1 MTRNTLGRSCL
12 LEANLILVAG
22 VTNTYRLR
30 WLRRVTD
37 RQGATVARPMDLT
50 GWTPIMQ
57 IRRDRLIVF
66 DLTPYVRLD
75 EHGCI
80 TITVPAD
87 TTRDLPEGSAAWDL
101 LLAAPNGDTT
111 RLAAGSALIEST
123 VSITTKEPIM
133 IRTLNSCNCDDLVT
147 IIDDAIVMEGQ
158 KGESAYETAVRLG
171 YQGTEA
177 EWVDSLHGK
186 GITLGHGDP
195 TSQLTAREGDGYLNA
210 DNGDLWEYTS
220 EPDGSEE
227 TNDKENNHG

>member
-1 MTRNTLGRSCL
+1 
-12 LEANLILVAG
+12 
-22 VTNTYRLR
+22 
-30 WLRRVTD
+30 
-37 RQGATVARPMDLT
+37 
-50 GWTPIMQ
+50 
-57 IRRDRLIVF
+57 
-66 DLTPYVRLD
+66 
-75 EHGCI
+75 
-80 TITVPAD
+80 
-87 TTRDLPEGSAAWDL
+87 
-101 LLAAPNGDTT
+101 
-111 RLAAGSALIEST
+111 
-123 VSITTKEPIM
+123 M

-195 TSQLTAREGDGYLNA
+195 TSQLTAREGDG
-210 DNGDLWEYTS
+210 DLWEYTS

>member
-1 MTRNTLGRSCL
+1 
-12 LEANLILVAG
+12 
-22 VTNTYRLR
+22 
-30 WLRRVTD
+30 
-37 RQGATVARPMDLT
+37 
-50 GWTPIMQ
+50 
-57 IRRDRLIVF
+57 
-66 DLTPYVRLD
+66 
-75 EHGCI
+75 
-80 TITVPAD
+80 
-87 TTRDLPEGSAAWDL
+87 
-101 LLAAPNGDTT
+101 
-111 RLAAGSALIEST
+111 
-123 VSITTKEPIM
+123 M

-147 IIDDAIVMEGQ
+147 IIDDVIVMEGQ

>member
-87 TTRDLPEGSAAWDL
+87 TTRDPPEGSAAWDL

-123 VSITTKEPIM
+123 VSITTG
-133 IRTLNSCNCDDLVT
+133 R
-147 IIDDAIVMEGQ
+147 
-158 KGESAYETAVRLG
+158 
-171 YQGTEA
+171 
-177 EWVDSLHGK
+177 
-186 GITLGHGDP
+186 
-195 TSQLTAREGDGYLNA
+195 SQ
-210 DNGDLWEYTS
+210 S
-220 EPDGSEE
+220 
-227 TNDKENNHG
+227 

>member
-101 LLAAPNGDTT
+101 LLAAPN
-111 RLAAGSALIEST
+111 
-123 VSITTKEPIM
+123 
-133 IRTLNSCNCDDLVT
+133 SCNCDDLVT

>member
-80 TITVPAD
+80 TIPPTRPETCPKAVPHGICYWPRRTGIRPVWRQAA
-87 TTRDLPEGSAAWDL
+87 RSSNPPSA
-101 LLAAPNGDTT
+101 
-111 RLAAGSALIEST
+111 
-123 VSITTKEPIM
+123 
-133 IRTLNSCNCDDLVT
+133 
-147 IIDDAIVMEGQ
+147 
-158 KGESAYETAVRLG
+158 
-171 YQGTEA
+171 
-177 EWVDSLHGK
+177 
-186 GITLGHGDP
+186 
-195 TSQLTAREGDGYLNA
+195 
-210 DNGDLWEYTS
+210 
-220 EPDGSEE
+220 
-227 TNDKENNHG
+227 

>member
-57 IRRDRLIVF
+57 IRRDRLI
-66 DLTPYVRLD
+66 
-75 EHGCI
+75 
-80 TITVPAD
+80 
-87 TTRDLPEGSAAWDL
+87 DLPEGSAAWDL

-123 VSITTKEPIM
+123 VSITTG
-133 IRTLNSCNCDDLVT
+133 R
-147 IIDDAIVMEGQ
+147 
-158 KGESAYETAVRLG
+158 
-171 YQGTEA
+171 
-177 EWVDSLHGK
+177 
-186 GITLGHGDP
+186 
-195 TSQLTAREGDGYLNA
+195 SQ
-210 DNGDLWEYTS
+210 S
-220 EPDGSEE
+220 
-227 TNDKENNHG
+227 

>member
-87 TTRDLPEGSAAWDL
+87 TTRDLPEGSAAGICYWPRRTGIRPVWRQ
-101 LLAAPNGDTT
+101 AARSSNPP
-111 RLAAGSALIEST
+111 SA
-123 VSITTKEPIM
+123 
-133 IRTLNSCNCDDLVT
+133 
-147 IIDDAIVMEGQ
+147 
-158 KGESAYETAVRLG
+158 
-171 YQGTEA
+171 
-177 EWVDSLHGK
+177 
-186 GITLGHGDP
+186 
-195 TSQLTAREGDGYLNA
+195 
-210 DNGDLWEYTS
+210 
-220 EPDGSEE
+220 
-227 TNDKENNHG
+227 

>member
-1 MTRNTLGRSCL
+1 
-12 LEANLILVAG
+12 
-22 VTNTYRLR
+22 
-30 WLRRVTD
+30 
-37 RQGATVARPMDLT
+37 
-50 GWTPIMQ
+50 
-57 IRRDRLIVF
+57 
-66 DLTPYVRLD
+66 
-75 EHGCI
+75 
-80 TITVPAD
+80 
-87 TTRDLPEGSAAWDL
+87 
-101 LLAAPNGDTT
+101 
-111 RLAAGSALIEST
+111 
-123 VSITTKEPIM
+123 M
-133 IRTLNSCNCDDLVT
+133 IRTLNGCNCDDLVT

-227 TNDKENNHG
+227 TNEKENNHG